1 MFDADCCKSEES
13 LEDNVMEDT
22 SFYFNRCTNS
32 IGESYI
38 SFNGCI
44 DSMGQNSLSFSGSTD
59 SIAVTDSV
67 LPSVSSGLETLL
79 PYIDGSNYPLSQ
91 QFEIV
96 KREQITWEPDQVD
109 NSSFTPL
116 QMSAMLD
123 SYIYETCEIGYPSD
137 EPTVFDNSQ
146 NYVNLHD
153 LEFPG
158 INVDGNMVFP
168 TLEDTLGVSYY
179 NYGFQYCDPLW
190 FNNLLCEQAIPF
202 TQELDSDRVDH
213 IHQETFTGNCSVPS
227 DDEVHIL
234 PALVN
239 QEISKKKNTLVLDLD
254 ETLVHSSLENCDA
267 DFTFQMITNR
277 LLTVYVRK
285 RPFLQEFLTKVS
297 DMFEVIIFTASQSTY
312 AAKVLDVLDPNN
324 KLFARRMYRES
335 CTWKDHRCVKDLT
348 VLGIDLAKVF
358 IIDNT
363 PEVFRFQV
371 NNGIPIK
378 SWYDDPSDCS
388 LLALLSFLEKLVDVD
403 DVRPIIAKEFGA
415 KN

>member
-1 MFDADCCKSEES
+1 
-13 LEDNVMEDT
+13 
-22 SFYFNRCTNS
+22 
-32 IGESYI
+32 
-38 SFNGCI
+38 
-44 DSMGQNSLSFSGSTD
+44 MGQNSLSFSGCTD

-67 LPSVSSGLETLL
+67 LPSASSGLETLL
-79 PYIDGSNYPLSQ
+79 PYIDGPNYPLSQ

-96 KREQITWEPDQVD
+96 KKEQITWESDQVD

-116 QMSAMLD
+116 QMSAMLE
-123 SYIYETCEIGYPSD
+123 SYIYMKH
-137 EPTVFDNSQ
+137 V
-146 NYVNLHD
+146 
-153 LEFPG
+153 
-158 INVDGNMVFP
+158 
-168 TLEDTLGVSYY
+168 
-179 NYGFQYCDPLW
+179 
-190 FNNLLCEQAIPF
+190 IPF

-213 IHQETFTGNCSVPS
+213 IDQETFAENCSEPS

-254 ETLVHSSLENCDA
+254 ETLVHSSLEKCDA
-267 DFTFQMITNR
+267 DFTFQIITNR
-277 LLTVYVRK
+277 VLTVYVRK
-285 RPFLQEFLTKVS
+285 RPFLQEFLTKAS
-297 DMFEVIIFTASQSTY
+297 DMFEVIIFTASQNPY

-378 SWYDDPSDCS
+378 SWYDDPSDCA